1 MKHCLDCGQLSEG
14 SRCPAHA
21 RARHTRM
28 YGGRW
33 QRLSRTMR
41 ANVRRCEECGSPED
55 LTTDHVVPGSLAGGV
70 QVLCRPCNSKKS
82 GILGA

>member
-1 MKHCLDCGQLSEG
+1 MKHCLDCGRLSEG
-14 SRCPAHA
+14 CRCPAHT

-33 QRLSRTMR
+33 QRLSRHMR
-41 ANVRRCEECGSPED
+41 ANTTRCERCGTSED

-70 QVLCRPCNSKKS
+70 QVLCRVCNAKKS
-82 GILGA
+82 AILGG

>member
-1 MKHCLDCGQLSEG
+1 M
-14 SRCPAHA
+14 
-21 RARHTRM
+21 
-28 YGGRW
+28 
-33 QRLSRTMR
+33 
-41 ANVRRCEECGSPED
+41 ED